1 MSGERKK
8 SRGRGK
14 KRKNG
19 NNRRKNDKNKRQKEN
34 DNTNNKRGGGDG
46 QQEDVGNIGSK
57 GNISERA
64 RKQGQQKQQGEKSRQ
79 ARDLSSE
86 QLKINSKHGSQPELE
101 IEDITDRKEQTNFNN
116 PSVIKTENGEAK
128 REMLQLGQNTKNI
141 KIDAKGKFGK
151 GMQSYGDLNYT
162 LGRAGKDGV
171 EPLKGE
177 GSEQLQM
184 WRKRLRQ
191 LLGEEMPGS
200 ENMVRKPLNFPFL
213 FKKNSLLKDEEGR
226 RMRRESS
233 EPIYSSEHRIAW
245 LCGDPSRQS

>member
-34 DNTNNKRGGGDG
+34 DNNDNTNRKRKGGDG

-64 RKQGQQKQQGEKSRQ
+64 RKQGQQQQQGEKSRQ

-86 QLKINSKHGSQPELE
+86 QLQINSKHGSQSELE
-101 IEDITDRKEQTNFNN
+101 NGDATDRKEQTNFNN

-177 GSEQLQM
+177 GCEQLQM

-191 LLGEEMPGS
+191 LLGE
-200 ENMVRKPLNFPFL
+200 NMVRKPLNFSFS
-213 FKKNSLLKDEEGR
+213 FKNSLLKDEEGR

>member
-64 RKQGQQKQQGEKSRQ
+64 RKQGQQQQQGEKRRQ

-101 IEDITDRKEQTNFNN
+101 NDDVTDRKEQTNFNN

-191 LLGEEMPGS
+191 LLGE
-200 ENMVRKPLNFPFL
+200 NMVRKPLNFPFSFINL
-213 FKKNSLLKDEEGR
+213 TFKG
-226 RMRRESS
+226 
-233 EPIYSSEHRIAW
+233 
-245 LCGDPSRQS
+245 